1 MTQSLNWFV
10 WAGLLFF
17 LVGFHHTPPL
27 DDVTPLTAGRRVLG
41 WVCLILLV
49 LLIPPVP
56 IAFG

>member
-1 MTQSLNWFV
+1 V

-17 LVGFHHTPPL
+17 LVGFNHTPPL

-56 IAFG
+56 IAFS